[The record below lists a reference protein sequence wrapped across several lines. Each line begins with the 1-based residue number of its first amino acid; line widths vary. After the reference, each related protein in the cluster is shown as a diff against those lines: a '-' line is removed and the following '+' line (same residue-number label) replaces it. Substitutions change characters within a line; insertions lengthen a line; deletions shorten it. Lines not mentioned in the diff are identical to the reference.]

1 LSSDEKRPGYR
12 NVVALGFVSFFTDM
26 STEMILGILPVYLVE
41 ELGATKVILGLIE
54 GLAELTNYIFRMV
67 SGFISDRVGR
77 RKPFVFAGY
86 FLSGIA
92 KPLFAY
98 ATTWL
103 DALIVRIVD
112 RMGKGVRTA
121 PRDALISQSIRERD
135 AGKAFGIHRTLDQL
149 GAVLGPLLAFILIP
163 MVGVRTV
170 FLASFIPALIALI
183 ILLIAV
189 AEVATPPKSSRLLP
203 EVSRVLSG
211 KFLWLLLSLSIFN
224 LGAYNFSF
232 ILVRASELGVAVLAA
247 PIVYMLMNL
256 THTAVGIPSGI
267 LADRIGREKTLV
279 LAMLMFAFTS
289 LMLAYLSGAWI
300 YGILLA
306 LIFGVFQGM
315 YDTVSRAVVP
325 RYVPEELRGSAYGAY
340 YLVIGVS
347 FLLGMSIVGM
357 LWDYVGRTI
366 AFTYSTILSALGA
379 TLLYLSVIRK
389 S

>member
-1 LSSDEKRPGYR
+1 MSSDERRPGYR

-103 DALIVRIVD
+103 DALVVRIVD

-121 PRDALISQSIRERD
+121 PRDALISQSIRERE

-189 AEVATPPKSSRLLP
+189 AEVTTPPKSSRLLP
-203 EVSRVLSG
+203 EISRVLSG

>member
-1 LSSDEKRPGYR
+1 
-12 NVVALGFVSFFTDM
+12 
-26 STEMILGILPVYLVE
+26 
-41 ELGATKVILGLIE
+41 
-54 GLAELTNYIFRMV
+54 
-67 SGFISDRVGR
+67 
-77 RKPFVFAGY
+77 
-86 FLSGIA
+86 
-92 KPLFAY
+92 
-98 ATTWL
+98 
-103 DALIVRIVD
+103 D

>member
-1 LSSDEKRPGYR
+1 MSSDEKRPGYR

-77 RKPFVFAGY
+77 RKPFVFTGY

-121 PRDALISQSIRERD
+121 PRDALISQSIRERE

-189 AEVATPPKSSRLLP
+189 AEVTTPPKSSRLLP

>member
-1 LSSDEKRPGYR
+1 MSSDEKRPGYR

-149 GAVLGPLLAFILIP
+149 GAV
-163 MVGVRTV
+163 
-170 FLASFIPALIALI
+170 
-183 ILLIAV
+183 
-189 AEVATPPKSSRLLP
+189 
-203 EVSRVLSG
+203 
-211 KFLWLLLSLSIFN
+211 
-224 LGAYNFSF
+224 
-232 ILVRASELGVAVLAA
+232 
-247 PIVYMLMNL
+247 
-256 THTAVGIPSGI
+256 
-267 LADRIGREKTLV
+267 
-279 LAMLMFAFTS
+279 
-289 LMLAYLSGAWI
+289 
-300 YGILLA
+300 
-306 LIFGVFQGM
+306 
-315 YDTVSRAVVP
+315 
-325 RYVPEELRGSAYGAY
+325 
-340 YLVIGVS
+340 
-347 FLLGMSIVGM
+347 
-357 LWDYVGRTI
+357 
-366 AFTYSTILSALGA
+366 
-379 TLLYLSVIRK
+379 
-389 S
+389 

>member
-1 LSSDEKRPGYR
+1 MSSDEKRPGYR

-189 AEVATPPKSSRLLP
+189 VEVATPPKSSRLLP